1 MRLLLIEDNVE
12 LGQACETV
20 FKKAQY
26 AVDWVETGEMALA
39 ALATE
44 KFELVILD
52 LSLPDMDGLQ
62 ILKQIRDQ
70 KLSTAVMILSARGS
84 LTDRVKG
91 LDTGADDYMTKPF
104 DTEELLARTR
114 MLIRRINGKR
124 SILLEFG
131 DISLDVHKY
140 VALSAGEKLDLTAR
154 EFALLRIFCTK
165 SDTLLS
171 KDQITQSLTTFDEEL
186 SANAIEQTISRL
198 RKKLNSSNVTIQ
210 SVRGLGYMLM
220 ITEG

>member
-1 MRLLLIEDNVE
+1 MRLLLVEDNDE
-12 LGQACETV
+12 LGLACETV
-20 FKKAQY
+20 FKNAQY
-26 AVDWVETGEMALA
+26 AVDWVENGELALA

-62 ILKQIRDQ
+62 ILKHIRSK
-70 KLSTAVMILSARGS
+70 KLDTAVMILSARGS
-84 LTDRVKG
+84 LTDRVSG
-91 LDTGADDYMTKPF
+91 LDMGADDYMTKPF

-131 DISLDVHKY
+131 NISLDINKY
-140 VALSAGEKLDLTAR
+140 IAHSNGIKLDLTAR
-154 EFALLRIFCTK
+154 EFALLRVFCTK
-165 SDTLLS
+165 SDVLLS
-171 KDQITQSLTTFDEEL
+171 KEQITQSLTTFDEEL

-198 RKKLNSSNVTIQ
+198 RKKLTSSNVKIQ
-210 SVRGLGYMLM
+210 SVRGLGYMVM
-220 ITEG
+220 TTDG